1 MSLSLHHTTRTSQI
15 HRPTSTG
22 CSGAGAL
29 HAPQLDTLIEPYQD
43 YLHSLNRRASGVR
56 RYSDQVRAF
65 VTFLGPHAEA
75 AQMTTR
81 AITSYRVEMAR
92 RRCNGGTIGNA
103 LTAIRSFS
111 RWLIQEGILDH
122 DPTLTV
128 EWPQRDDPIVRSLSK
143 EELRQ
148 LFVAITE
155 PEGLDAAQQFI
166 WRRNRRVIY
175 LMLYAGLRIS
185 EASALLWRDVYLDD
199 RVLVVQQGK
208 GGRRRELPIHA
219 ALEAELSSVPHRR
232 RAWPVA
238 GTSENQP
245 LSPKSMAH
253 IFERWLAGMGVDM
266 SAHML
271 RRTFAT
277 QLLRHGATLRDI
289 QQLLGHRS
297 LKTTAAYLGVDPQNL
312 EEGLSKLPSSW

>member
-1 MSLSLHHTTRTSQI
+1 MSLSLRNTTRTLPLE
-15 HRPTSTG
+15 HPTSNG
-22 CSGAGAL
+22 GSGAGVL
-29 HAPQLDTLIEPYQD
+29 RAPQLDTLIEPYLD
-43 YLHSLNRRASGVR
+43 HLHSLNRRASGVR

-65 VTFLGPHAEA
+65 VTFLGPNAVAE
-75 AQMTTR
+75 QMTTR
-81 AITSYRVEMAR
+81 MITRYRVEMAR

-103 LTAIRSFS
+103 LTAIRSFC
-111 RWLIQEGILDH
+111 RWLIQEGLLDH
-122 DPTLTV
+122 DPTLAV

-143 EELRQ
+143 EELHQ

-166 WRRNRRVIY
+166 WWRNRRVIL

-185 EASALLWRDVYLDD
+185 EVSALLWHDVYLDEG
-199 RVLVVQQGK
+199 VLVVQQGK

-219 ALEAELSSVPHRR
+219 ALAAELRMVTVRR
-232 RAWPVA
+232 RTWPVA
-238 GTSENQP
+238 GTIENQP

-253 IFERWLAGMGVDM
+253 IFERWLAGKGVDM

-277 QLLRHGATLRDI
+277 QLLRHGTTLRDI

-297 LKTTAAYLGVDPQNL
+297 LKTTAAYLGTDPKHL
-312 EEGLSKLPSSW
+312 EEGLSKLPSRW